1 MKLVGVRECRWV
13 QRMREVSWRQMFG
26 WPKEEKKNLPIGIS
40 NTECKYHT
48 AEEKVILISSRVQI
62 NPDRPHT
69 LRIQIV
75 VKAKLFLSDL
85 TLWDRVQLELKLSCI
100 NSAAN

>member
-1 MKLVGVRECRWV
+1 MGAEDERLVGGKCLA
-13 QRMREVSWRQMFG
+13 G
-26 WPKEEKKNLPIGIS
+26 PKKKKHIS

-48 AEEKVILISSRVQI
+48 AEEKVIPISSWVQI
-62 NPDRPHT
+62 NPDRPHM

-75 VKAKLFLSDL
+75 VKAKLFFSDL
-85 TLWDRVQLELKLSCI
+85 TLWDRVQLELKLSFI